1 MIAASTS
8 EPGGLVGF
16 ALWLIETVGE
26 WGVGVFTVIET
37 VFPPIPSEVVLPLA
51 GYQGSLGELSLPLLF
66 VTSTVGS
73 LVGALLLYALGR
85 VLGLERSI
93 RALSRLPLVD
103 RSDFEKAADWFGRH
117 GKGAVFFGRLIP
129 GVRSLVSLPAGASRM
144 SLLTFSL
151 FTVAGSGL
159 WNSLLIGLG
168 ALLGTQFELVNQ
180 YSSVLNYIVYA
191 VIAGIIIWLIVRRLR
206 RGSASTSP

>member
-103 RSDFEKAADWFGRH
+103 RSDFEKAAVWFGRH

-144 SLLTFSL
+144 SLLTFSI

>member
-1 MIAASTS
+1 
-8 EPGGLVGF
+8 VGF

-73 LVGALLLYALGR
+73 YVGALVLYGLGR

>member
-1 MIAASTS
+1 M
-8 EPGGLVGF
+8 GF

-26 WGVGVFTVIET
+26 WGVGLFTVIET

-51 GYQGSLGELSLPLLF
+51 GYQASLGELSLPLLF

-73 LVGALLLYALGR
+73 YVGALLLYGLGR